1 MTMVPMWKTCPKC
14 HKKYDWNPDVGRF
27 ACPYCRG
34 LGNPGKTILK
44 KIFGKKK
51 DGDLPDEIMVNTDNP
66 VLGKD
71 GKTQNKKIKID
82 K

>member
-1 MTMVPMWKTCPKC
+1 MTMVPMWKTCSKC

-34 LGNPGKTILK
+34 LGKPGKNILE
-44 KIFGKKK
+44 KIFGKKN
-51 DGDLPDEIMVNTDNP
+51 DDFSDEVMVNTENP
-66 VLGKD
+66 ILGKD
-71 GKTQNKKIKID
+71 GKPQNERIKID